1 MELPPGWVQGPKSR
15 GAHQVGVVG
24 CAMNLVVLGCM
35 YKETLPA
42 EDRKPLSIKGSD

>member
-1 MELPPGWVQGPKSR
+1 MGSGSEIA

-24 CAMNLVVLGCM
+24 CAMNLLVVGCM